1 MRLLLLCTLSL
12 ATLLSVSC
20 SKKNK
25 EEKLCGD
32 AYGESPRIALQPYL
46 NPQWDPTG
54 NLVAFNHIPV
64 SKLITNTCGLPYF
77 GGKADSAGLY
87 LIKNDGTGFT
97 RVTDRPLEDPKW
109 SPDGK
114 WLAYNRLGEIW
125 LLPFNGTTF
134 DTAAKRKITPTGQNA
149 TYAWSPDSDS
159 LYYLNTNTNSV
170 NATFPGK
177 FYRVAV
183 DGSGVTMV
191 GDGAYYFWV
200 TSDRIYFNQVR
211 DIFSTKKDGSD
222 KQQHTTGSD
231 YKYFVSVHNGIIYFE
246 SNMSSL
252 WSVNP
257 GNSPVQ
263 LDEGVHTYD
272 VSSTGEI
279 VYGKFR
285 VNTDEI
291 NAQNGTLWIMNADG
305 SNKRQ
310 LTFNHHK

>member
-12 ATLLSVSC
+12 TTLLSVSC

-87 LIKNDGTGFT
+87 LIKKDGTGFT

-114 WLAYNRLGEIW
+114 WLAYNRLGEIY
-125 LLPFNGTTF
+125 LIPFDGTDF
-134 DTAAKRKITPTGQNA
+134 DTAATVKITPTAQNA
-149 TYAWSPDSDS
+149 TFAWAPDSDS
-159 LYYLNTNTNSV
+159 LYYLNTGVPSGNNQ
-170 NATFPGK
+170 GK
-177 FYRVAV
+177 FYRVAT
-183 DGSGVTMV
+183 DGTGVTAV
-191 GDGAYYFWV
+191 GDGAFYFFI
-200 TSDRIYFNQVR
+200 TADRIYFTEVR
-211 DIFSTKKDGSD
+211 DIFSIKKDGTD

-231 YKYFVSVHNGIIYFE
+231 YKYFPSVRNGVIYYT

-252 WSVNP
+252 WSVTP
-257 GNSPVQ
+257 GNAPT
-263 LDEGVHTYD
+263 LLEEGVRSYD
-272 VSSTGEI
+272 LSATGEI
-279 VYGKFR
+279 VYGKFTAY
-285 VNTDEI
+285 TDAA
-291 NAQNGTLWIMNADG
+291 NPQNGTLWIMNADG

-310 LTFNHHK
+310 LTFNHHH